1 MFVTNHALAGA
12 ALGLVLRRPVAAATA
27 GVASHLAMDMV
38 HHWGKPDIDWD
49 SFVRVARVDGA
60 VALTI
65 TAAVAALT
73 PARARSSALAGL
85 AGACAVDLDKA
96 GRHFV
101 GRSPFPAP
109 VDRLHNRI
117 QNESPVGHRVEALW
131 AAGLAAGLTALLA
144 GVRGRPAKG

>member
-12 ALGLVLRRPVAAATA
+12 ALGLALRHPLAAAAA
-27 GVASHLAMDMV
+27 GVASHLAMDTV
-38 HHWGKPDIDWD
+38 HHWGEPDIDWD
-49 SFVRVARVDGA
+49 AFVRVAKVDGA
-60 VALTI
+60 VALAI

-73 PARARSSALAGL
+73 PARTRSSALAGL

-101 GRSPFPAP
+101 GRSPFPP
-109 VDRLHNRI
+109 RFDRLHTRI
-117 QNESPVGHRVEALW
+117 QNESPVGHRIEALW

-144 GVRGRPAKG
+144 GVRRRPAQG